1 MTDRETCEWRQQDVL
16 DNSANWDTSCGNIFV
31 LMEGNPTDNSMK
43 FCCYCGKE
51 LIHVTND

>member
-1 MTDRETCEWRQQDVL
+1 MTDRETCEWKQQDDW